1 MDLIL
6 LLETQQPGQTRYQ
19 SNVFKLNTP
28 YSFYSTFVT
37 TNPSY
42 STHIL
47 FILKTN
53 PNPYT
58 FINPYILIYQSL
70 HTYLS
75 VPTQFFINPYTIF
88 YQSLHTYLR
97 LKHKSKAA
105 LLLIFR
111 LNEIWIH
118 SIWPINTQSNF
129 YESLLPLPIV
139 VRIFF

>member
-37 TNPSY
+37 TNPLY

-53 PNPYT
+53 P
-58 FINPYILIYQSL
+58 NPYILIYQSL

-75 VPTQFFINPYTIF
+75 VPIQLFINPYTLI
-88 YQSLHTYLR
+88 YQSLHTYL
-97 LKHKSKAA
+97 
-105 LLLIFR
+105 
-111 LNEIWIH
+111 
-118 SIWPINTQSNF
+118 SIPKYFFINPYT
-129 YESLLPLPIV
+129 LT
-139 VRIFF
+139 